1 MHQPVSKRP
10 LKIFAIA
17 SFMNVAGAQEAL
29 VRLSRQLRNRGHQVE
44 VRFLYQEAV
53 AFEGDRHVKA
63 LVNKPR
69 LGASGYLKAF
79 GMLLGELRRAKPDA
93 VICFMPLG
101 TVMGAMAALLA
112 GVPVRI
118 ASQRAPGP
126 TFGKV
131 MRLLDR
137 AWGTIGLY
145 SKIICVSGAVKD
157 SFADYPSAYRRKLSV
172 VHNGIEWSP
181 SPLDKVQARDQFQ
194 LPQDQVLILA
204 LGRMKRQKNYKF
216 LLERIA
222 ETPGA
227 FLVVAGDGEERPM
240 LEAILREKN
249 IASRVR
255 FLGNVDRPGAVALLK
270 AADIFVQPSLYEGQS
285 NAVLEAMH
293 AGLPIIVSDIPEQRE
308 TVCDVDGSPSALLCG
323 LDDPQGWSRAM
334 GQLISNAEERAALG
348 ASAKALVE
356 RRFSLTAMINGFEA
370 VLAEETA
377 R

>member
-1 MHQPVSKRP
+1 
-10 LKIFAIA
+10 
-17 SFMNVAGAQEAL
+17 
-29 VRLSRQLRNRGHQVE
+29 
-44 VRFLYQEAV
+44 
-53 AFEGDRHVKA
+53 
-63 LVNKPR
+63 
-69 LGASGYLKAF
+69 
-79 GMLLGELRRAKPDA
+79 
-93 VICFMPLG
+93 
-101 TVMGAMAALLA
+101 MGAVAALLA

-131 MRLLDR
+131 MRMLDR
-137 AWGTIGLY
+137 LWGSIGLY

-157 SFADYPSAYRRKLSV
+157 SFADYPSAYRDKLSV

-181 SPLDKVQARDQFQ
+181 SPLDRAQARAQFQ

-204 LGRMKRQKNYKF
+204 LGRMKRQKNYSF
-216 LLERIA
+216 LLDRIA

-240 LEAILREKN
+240 LEAIVRDKN

-255 FLGNVDRPGAVALLK
+255 FLGNVDRSGAVALLK
-270 AADIFVQPSLYEGQS
+270 AADVFVQPSLYEGQS

-308 TVCDVDGSPSALLCG
+308 TVCDVDGTPSALLYG
-323 LDDPQGWSRAM
+323 LDDPAGWSEGIGR
-334 GQLISNAEERAALG
+334 LIADVQEREALG

-356 RRFSLTAMINGFEA
+356 RRFSLTAMINGFEK
-370 VLAEETA
+370 VLVEET
-377 R
+377 RR

>member
-1 MHQPVSKRP
+1 MAITDRP

-44 VRFLYQEAV
+44 VRFLYQEAA
-53 AFEGDRHVKA
+53 AFEGDVHVKA
-63 LVNKPR
+63 LVQKPR
-69 LGASGYLKAF
+69 LGASGYIKAF
-79 GMLLGELRRAKPDA
+79 GMLLSELRSAKPDA

-101 TVMGAMAALLA
+101 TVMGALAALLA

-137 AWGTIGLY
+137 VWGTIGLY

-157 SFADYPSAYRRKLSV
+157 SFADYPAPYRRKLSV
-172 VHNGIEWSP
+172 VHNGIEWTP
-181 SPLDKVQARDQFQ
+181 SPLDRAQARAQFQ

-204 LGRMKRQKNYKF
+204 LGRMKRQKNYSF
-216 LLERIA
+216 LLERVA
-222 ETPGA
+222 QTPGA

-240 LEAILREKN
+240 LEALVREHA
-249 IASRVR
+249 IASRVC

-308 TVCDVDGSPSALLCG
+308 TVCDVDGSPSAMLYG
-323 LDDPQGWSRAM
+323 LDDADGWSRAM
-334 GQLISNAEERAALG
+334 GLLIQDPQERARLG

-356 RRFSLTAMINGFEA
+356 RRFSLKAMIDGFET
-370 VLAEETA
+370 VLAQETA